1 MSVEPRRRVVRRP
14 TPERIGRPSRL
25 RSIRRRSPHSTR
37 TESCSDPLASLTSP
51 GKRVGIFG
59 YGVEG
64 RATQRRLADVADTLV
79 LVDDAPGLGDDVL
92 VTSEGG
98 LNALR
103 RCDVVLKSP
112 GIPRRRGDVLEL
124 ERSGVVVTSAL
135 NLWLHDVDRSRVV
148 AVTGTKGKSTT
159 TALVTFFLHCVGE
172 RALRL
177 GNIGQPPYDPDI
189 DTMHGWLI
197 LEVSSFQCV
206 DIDVAA
212 GHILITSLG
221 EDHVDWHGGVD
232 QYRNDKLSLTR
243 AAGDHQT
250 LVPDSPLF
258 RGLARQLGGTVSY
271 VAPDTTSLAESLG
284 LQGTHS
290 HSNVAMALRCVS
302 LLTGLDPSDVRARVA
317 AQASTFEPLPGRLTL
332 VATESLNGESL
343 RFIDDGL
350 ATSVLPTIAAL
361 EVFADAP
368 LALIAGGFD
377 RGVDY
382 EPLALALSARTIDT
396 VLISIGDAG
405 QRIGETLRRRRPDIK
420 REHVTTMRQA
430 VERARVSLPRGG
442 VVLLSPAAPSF
453 DLYRNWEE
461 RSADFTLMVAETRP

>member
-1 MSVEPRRRVVRRP
+1 MFRP
-14 TPERIGRPSRL
+14 TGFA
-25 RSIRRRSPHSTR
+25 
-37 TESCSDPLASLTSP
+37 DLA

-64 RATQRRLADVADTLV
+64 HATQRRLADVAGSLV

-92 VTSEGG
+92 VTTEGG
-98 LNALR
+98 LDALR

-112 GIPRRRGDVLEL
+112 GIPRRRRDVLDL
-124 ERSGVVVTSAL
+124 ERSGVFVSSAL
-135 NLWLHDVDRSRVV
+135 NLWLHEVDRSRVI
-148 AVTGTKGKSTT
+148 AITGTKGKSTT

-189 DTMHGWLI
+189 DTAHGWLI

-206 DIDVAA
+206 DIEMAPA
-212 GHILITSLG
+212 HILITSLG

-232 QYRNDKLSLTR
+232 GYQNDKLSLTR
-243 AAGDHQT
+243 AAGVHQT
-250 LVPDSPLF
+250 LVPESVIF
-258 RGLARQLGGTVSY
+258 HELARQLGGNVLY
-271 VAPDTTSLAESLG
+271 VTPDTTSLAESLG
-284 LQGTHS
+284 LQGAHS
-290 HSNVAMALRCVS
+290 HSNVAMALRCVT
-302 LLTGLDPSDVRARVA
+302 LLTGLDPSDLHERIA

-332 VATESLNGESL
+332 VATESINGASL

-361 EVFADAP
+361 EVFADDP
-368 LALIAGGFD
+368 LVLIAGGFD

-382 EPLALALSARTIDT
+382 EPLASALSARSQDT
-396 VLISIGDAG
+396 VVLCIGDAG
-405 QRIGETLRRRRPDIK
+405 QRIGETLRRRRPDITQ
-420 REHVTTMRQA
+420 EHVTTMRTA
-430 VERARVSLPRGG
+430 VERARVSLPNGG

-461 RSADFTLMVAETRP
+461 RSADFAQMVAETEP